1 MRERVRQKVSS
12 GRLVCVRGNICSLW
26 IKPITVTDRQM
37 NSSQRKQATTADTLQ
52 SFGRKRKREK
62 MGNKN
67 ESNMTSQCGGGGQRW
82 SKVDEQTCQVMLKA
96 NLSFLLLWLNVDE
109 RPHTHIDSAIGCRRH
124 RIADAQIIRKREKK
138 KNPQIKVVCGWKV
151 LLVLWSQLQH
161 DSMFTETLWQYF
173 FSTGKY
179 HFSMQWSLPFVSVH
193 VFWQQKAA

>member
-1 MRERVRQKVSS
+1 MWERVRQKVSS

-37 NSSQRKQATTADTLQ
+37 NSSQRRQATTADTLQ

-62 MGNKN
+62 WATKMKAIWQADV
-67 ESNMTSQCGGGGQRW
+67 EGGHRW

-96 NLSFLLLWLNVDE
+96 NLSFLPLWLNVNE

-161 DSMFTETLWQYF
+161 DSMFTETLWKYF
-173 FSTGKY
+173 FSTRKY
-179 HFSMQWSLPFVSVH
+179 RFSMQWSLLFVSVH